1 MLACRRMGERPF
13 ELYEPLPERETP
25 LLVEVPHSGLAIP
38 PEILA
43 QIEVP
48 ASSLAR
54 DADLYV
60 HELYADAPLEGATL
74 IYGTLSRYV
83 VDLNRAEDDVDSES
97 IEGGPV
103 GARAPRGVI
112 WRLSG
117 EGARVFTAPLPRTE
131 LERRLVAYHR
141 PYHAEVSRILA
152 RKLNRFGVAVVL
164 AGHSMPS
171 HARWATGEL
180 GPARADVVP
189 GTRGRTT
196 ADSRLIDAVDA
207 HARAAGWSVRHDE
220 PYRGGFTTSHYGR
233 PERRSHAI
241 QVELARRQYMDEE
254 RLVPHTRFPEVR
266 AWCRGLVAK
275 LGELALR

>member
-1 MLACRRMGERPF
+1 MLASLEMGIRPF
-13 ELYEPLPERETP
+13 ELHEPSPDRETP
-25 LLVEVPHSGLAIP
+25 VLVEVPHSGLTVPA
-38 PEILA
+38 EILA
-43 QIEVP
+43 QIDVP

-60 HELYADAPLEGATL
+60 DELYADAPLEGATL
-74 IYGTLSRYV
+74 ICGSLSRYV
-83 VDLNRAEDDVDSES
+83 VDLNRAEDDVDSDS
-97 IEGGPV
+97 VEGAPA

-117 EGARVFTAPLPRTE
+117 EGGRVFTAPVARAE
-131 LERRLVAYHR
+131 LERRLAAFHR
-141 PYHAEVSRILA
+141 PYHAEIRSILA
-152 RKLNRFGVAVVL
+152 RKLSRFGVAVVL

-171 HARWATGEL
+171 HARWASGEV

-196 ADSRLIDAVDA
+196 AGPRFIDAVEG

-233 PERRSHAI
+233 PDLRTHAV

-254 RLVPHTRFPEVR
+254 RLVVHTRFQDVR

>member
-1 MLACRRMGERPF
+1 MGERPF
-13 ELYEPLPERETP
+13 ELIEPAPERETP
-25 LLVEVPHSGLAIP
+25 VLVEVPHAGLAVP

-60 HELYADAPLEGATL
+60 NELYADAPQEGATL
-74 IYGTLSRYV
+74 LYATLSRYV
-83 VDLNRAEDDVDSES
+83 VDLNRAEDDIDAES
-97 IEGGPV
+97 VQGGPS

-112 WRLSG
+112 WRVSG
-117 EGARVFTAPLPRTE
+117 EGERVFPAALPRAE
-131 LERRLVAYHR
+131 LERRLGAYHR
-141 PYHAEVSRILA
+141 PYHAEVRRILA
-152 RKLNRFGVAVVL
+152 RKLERFGVAVVL

-171 HARWATGEL
+171 HARWASGEL

-196 ADSRLIDAVDA
+196 AEPRLIDALEA
-207 HARAAGWSVRHDE
+207 HAKGAGWSVRHDE
-220 PYRGGFTTSHYGR
+220 PYKGGFTTSHYGR
-233 PERRSHAI
+233 PRERVHAI

-254 RLVPHTRFPEVR
+254 KLVPHTRFHEVR

>member
-1 MLACRRMGERPF
+1 MLASLGMGDRPF
-13 ELYEPLPERETP
+13 ELFEPPPERETP
-25 LLVEVPHSGLAIP
+25 LLVEVPHAGLAVP

-43 QIEVP
+43 QIDVP

-60 HELYADAPLEGATL
+60 HELYADAPREGATL
-74 IYGTLSRYV
+74 LCAKYSRYV
-83 VDLNRAEDDVDSES
+83 VDLNRAEDDVDSDS
-97 IEGGPV
+97 VEGAPA

-117 EGARVFTAPLPRTE
+117 EGGRVFTAPVPRAE
-131 LERRLVAYHR
+131 LERRLAAYHR
-141 PYHAEVSRILA
+141 PYHAEVRRILA
-152 RKLNRFGVAVVL
+152 QKLSKFGVAVVL

-171 HARWATGEL
+171 HARWASGEV

-196 ADSRLIDAVDA
+196 ADARFIDAVES
-207 HARAAGWSVRHDE
+207 HARASGWSVRHDE

-233 PERRSHAI
+233 PELKTHAV

-254 RLVPHTRFPEVR
+254 KLLLHTKFPEVR
-266 AWCRGLVAK
+266 EWCRALVAK
-275 LGELALR
+275 LGQLALR